1 MRVLWIGVL
10 IAGLAVV
17 GLSVYDRTVT
27 TAETGVSGVSACE
40 DGTGF
45 PKPNK

>member
-10 IAGLAVV
+10 MAGLALV

-27 TAETGVSGVSACE
+27 TTETGVSAVSTYE

-45 PKPNK
+45 PRP

>member
-10 IAGLAVV
+10 MAGLALV

-27 TAETGVSGVSACE
+27 TTQTGVSTVSTHE

-45 PKPNK
+45 PKP